1 MTNSEGSRASQR
13 RMVEGESSNA
23 VERRLKLQADLEGMN
38 QRIEVSDAEG
48 YVYSEL
54 ESESERLREE
64 RRTKKRNDPISSE
77 SEQGDFEIGVN
88 IGREESDES
97 ESEEEGEEV
106 NQEVDESGHE
116 SNQDEPME
124 EAEPQ
129 EEEDEL
135 PMYQEHYNALFSMDF
150 VETKYPHCYR
160 SDPKPEVDRN
170 LLRVSRPRATTD
182 PAISGSEQS
191 KRDSRLTRSNS
202 ACGLD
207 SVELELDFVFT
218 SSSDS
223 KQLDLDKDT
232 WWARGHFTGP
242 EWTYLD
248 LRT

>member
-1 MTNSEGSRASQR
+1 MTSSEGSRASQW
-13 RMVEGESSNA
+13 RMVEGESNNA
-23 VERRLKLQADLEGMN
+23 MERRLKLQADLEGMN
-38 QRIEVSDAEG
+38 QRIEVSDAKG

-77 SEQGDFEIGVN
+77 SEQGEFEIGVN

-150 VETKYPHCYR
+150 VETKYPHDDTMK
-160 SDPKPEVDRN
+160 SLGIFED
-170 LLRVSRPRATTD
+170 
-182 PAISGSEQS
+182 
-191 KRDSRLTRSNS
+191 
-202 ACGLD
+202 
-207 SVELELDFVFT
+207 VELVLKNMHLAKFFSHCMESYKKLTCEFLTSMRYHEYDELDRA
-218 SSSDS
+218 
-223 KQLDLDKDT
+223 DLDQGWGWIT
-232 WWARGHFTGP
+232 F
-242 EWTYLD
+242 
-248 LRT
+248 